1 MLYPSECAG
10 AFLLSHSLHRNSHS
24 WDQGQPS
31 GGPQS
36 PPAWSVGLGSR
47 EVSAHPPSF
56 FPGARHWG
64 HRGNSGKL
72 TRGERIWLCSADSP
86 NPWPFLGMPLTS
98 PAPLME
104 RTGLPWARP
113 APQRLPNDSL
123 DGQSGPRGFQPASS
137 CAESCNSLP
146 SAGVGSG
153 PSHSR

>member
-1 MLYPSECAG
+1 MSVLGPSSFPTACTGTATAG
-10 AFLLSHSLHRNSHS
+10 TRASPVGGHSLL
-24 WDQGQPS
+24 QPGPWGWGA
-31 GGPQS
+31 GGLS
-36 PPAWSVGLGSR
+36 PSPLF
-47 EVSAHPPSF
+47 F

-86 NPWPFLGMPLTS
+86 NPWSFLGMPLTS

-153 PSHSR
+153 LSHSR

>member
-1 MLYPSECAG
+1 MCRGLPPFPQLAPEQPQLGPGPARWGATVSSSMVRGAG
-10 AFLLSHSLHRNSHS
+10 E
-24 WDQGQPS
+24 
-31 GGPQS
+31 
-36 PPAWSVGLGSR
+36 R

-137 CAESCNSLP
+137 CAESCNSPP

-153 PSHSR
+153 LSHSR